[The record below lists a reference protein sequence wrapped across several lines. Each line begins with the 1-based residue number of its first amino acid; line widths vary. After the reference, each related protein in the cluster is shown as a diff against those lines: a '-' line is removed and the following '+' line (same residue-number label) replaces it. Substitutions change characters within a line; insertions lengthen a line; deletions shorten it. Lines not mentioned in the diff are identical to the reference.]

1 MSFVYHANALA
12 FGGVLRN
19 PCCEV
24 IPSTGVVLSPSGGE
38 GSETIRNYNYKG
50 IITFDEAS
58 VYVAGSQRGRY
69 RNTIATVSI
78 RNLNVLNMV
87 KVELL
92 IARVT
97 SEHLATDTGRQSSCE
112 EPQFT
117 FEGSLLENVR
127 IGGRSVGVK
136 LDHSLFSRYATH
148 SALVKAFA
156 DKASADDQ
164 ALGIS
169 PRAADGDDNL
179 ATRYGKR
186 FCWPRESTGNGAP
199 SRNDVIRCSLVDS
212 SDIPEADPDE
222 DLNNE
227 ETRRVADRIKPVR
240 RNGYII
246 RIADFG
252 TIAVGE
258 VVLKPHQRTVNMLR
272 FNLGSPH
279 EGEMTFGSP
288 TTNGT
293 DMFPP

>member
-24 IPSTGVVLSPSGGE
+24 LPSKGLVLSPSGGE
-38 GSETIRNYNYKG
+38 GSETIHNFNYKG
-50 IITFDEAS
+50 IISFDEAS

-69 RNTIATVSI
+69 RNTIATVCI

-87 KVELL
+87 KAELL
-92 IARVT
+92 VARVT
-97 SEHLATDTGRQSSCE
+97 SEHLAADMRREAPCE

-127 IGGRSVGVK
+127 IGGRAVDVK
-136 LDHSLFSRYATH
+136 LDHSLYSRYATH

-156 DKASADDQ
+156 EKASVDDE
-164 ALGIS
+164 ALGVTDKS
-169 PRAADGDDNL
+169 ADGDDTL

-186 FCWPRESTGNGAP
+186 FCWPPASTSKGAP
-199 SRNDVIRCSLVDS
+199 SRNEVIRCSLVAN
-212 SDIPEADPDE
+212 SDIAEADPDE

-227 ETRRVADRIKPVR
+227 EKRRVIDRTKPVR
-240 RNGYII
+240 RKGYIV

-252 TIAVGE
+252 TMAIGE

-279 EGEMTFGSP
+279 DGELTFAST

-293 DMFPP
+293 DMYPP

>member
-1 MSFVYHANALA
+1 MSFVYNANALA

-24 IPSTGVVLSPSGGE
+24 LPSKGVVLSPSGGE
-38 GSETIRNYNYKG
+38 GSETIRNFNYKG

-58 VYVAGSQRGRY
+58 VYVAGSQRGTY

-78 RNLNVLNMV
+78 RNLNILNMV
-87 KVELL
+87 QADLL
-92 IARVT
+92 VARVT
-97 SEHLATDTGRQSSCE
+97 SEHLAADTRRQAPCG

-117 FEGSLLENVR
+117 FEGSLLKDVR
-127 IGGRSVGVK
+127 IGGQPVHVS

-148 SALVKAFA
+148 SSLVKAFA
-156 DKASADDQ
+156 DKASSDDKT
-164 ALGIS
+164 LGIMS
-169 PRAADGDDNL
+169 KSGDGEENL

-186 FCWPRESTGNGAP
+186 FCWPNDRTGEGAP
-199 SRNDVIRCSLVDS
+199 INNDVIRCSLVSD

-222 DLNNE
+222 DLNDE
-227 ETRRVADRIKPVR
+227 DARRVHDRTQPVR
-240 RNGYII
+240 RKGYIV

-252 TIAVGE
+252 TVAIGE
-258 VVLKPHQRTVNMLR
+258 VILKSHQRTVNMLR
-272 FNLGSPH
+272 FSLGSPH
-279 EGEMTFGSP
+279 DGEMTFAST